1 MKQESILLTSLLV
14 LFFISLSGCYL
25 DPKKRYPGP
34 ERPKKDLALII
45 QTDNLEYCPIYMLA
59 SGNGDGEEIR
69 VDDLGITVLPGT
81 YLFKAKLYH
90 SQLRQTRRIATLP
103 VDPGKSDFP
112 VEQSSLRWARAD
124 EPYKE
129 TGEVELAFKAGF
141 TYGLWCSDEEKIE
154 MKILGPY
161 K

>member
-1 MKQESILLTSLLV
+1 M
-14 LFFISLSGCYL
+14 
-25 DPKKRYPGP
+25 
-34 ERPKKDLALII
+34 
-45 QTDNLEYCPIYMLA
+45 
-59 SGNGDGEEIR
+59 
-69 VDDLGITVLPGT
+69 LPGT

-103 VDPGKSDFP
+103 VDPGKADFP
-112 VEQSSLRWARAD
+112 VEQSRLHWARAD

-129 TGEVELAFKAGF
+129 TGEVELAVKAGF